1 MNLNEEYDD
10 RDALLRALDSNILE
24 TKGEDG
30 ATRFRWNDPERAAMK
45 RKLDL
50 AARDVERE
58 RNRRAQ
64 LESALADSERE
75 RRRDADELERLRAT
89 SGAEPDAAKRWMDQ
103 ATAARAKAAALE
115 AQLEPLR
122 AQLQRFKEREE
133 RAAVESQL
141 VDAARKL
148 NCCESALRDV
158 KRLAPLFKL
167 NDEGVALSEDAKLVS
182 EVLQE
187 EIALSPHW
195 LKRSQGGDAEP
206 GELPAPRAADDARF
220 RDALA
225 DPDVPFADLLRLAP
239 RLDRA
244 RPF

>member
-24 TKGEDG
+24 TQGEDG
-30 ATRFRWNDPERAAMK
+30 APRFRWNDPERAAMQ

-58 RNRRAQ
+58 RNR
-64 LESALADSERE
+64 
-75 RRRDADELERLRAT
+75 
-89 SGAEPDAAKRWMDQ
+89 
-103 ATAARAKAAALE
+103 
-115 AQLEPLR
+115 R